1 MKNNFC
7 YSNYTIIDIETTGL
21 STTYDSII
29 EISAVKVRNETIVG
43 EFSELVYCDLQLN
56 DFIVEL
62 TGITN
67 ELLKNA
73 DKVDSVIYRFN
84 EFIATDI
91 LIGHNIAFDL
101 NFIKAKQ
108 NKSLENYR
116 VDTLGL
122 SRRVLKDVDNHK
134 LSTIANHFNI
144 ERTIH
149 RGLED
154 CIVTYKVYEN
164 LKKLIKE
171 NNLNFDLMRNNRVN
185 EYQKKLN
192 EIQSNQEV
200 NEYIQDNFFFEKNV
214 VVTGKMEKYSK
225 FELGQLIVNNG
236 GNFSDSINKHTNVLI
251 LGNQDYQA
259 AIFGNKSSKYLK
271 ALDLIKQGA
280 ELIILDEKTALDL
293 LNKSL

>member
-7 YSNYTIIDIETTGL
+7 YSDYTIIDIETTGL
-21 STTYDSII
+21 STTYDNII
-29 EISAVKVRNETIVG
+29 EISAVKVRDDKIVS
-43 EFSELVYCDLQLN
+43 EFSELVYSNLQLN

-73 DKVDSVIYRFN
+73 DKVDNVLYRFN
-84 EFIATDI
+84 EFIAADI

-108 NKSLENYR
+108 NKNLVNYR

-122 SRRVLKDVDNHK
+122 SRRVLRDVDNHK

-144 ERTIH
+144 ERSIH

-171 NNLNFDLMRNNRVN
+171 NNLNFDLMRRDQIN

-192 EIQSNQEV
+192 EIKCNQELNDFV
-200 NEYIQDNFFFEKNV
+200 QDNFFFEKNV
-214 VVTGKMEKYSK
+214 VVTGKMENYSK
-225 FELGQLIVNNG
+225 LEFGQLIVNKG
-236 GNFSDSINKHTNVLI
+236 GYFSDSLNKETNILV
-251 LGNQDYQA
+251 LGNQDYQQSLYGVKSNKYQK
-259 AIFGNKSSKYLK
+259 AIDFK
-271 ALDLIKQGA
+271 KQGI
-280 ELIILDEKTALDL
+280 EIDIIDEETAIQL
-293 LNKSL
+293 LTNS